1 MLDIPKLGLVKLR
14 HCLELIL
21 QAMVRLYS
29 SSNVYEYTTT
39 GRESQQKNIKK
50 LSYLNPSSDLAQW
63 NL

>member
-29 SSNVYEYTTT
+29 SSNVYEYTTI
-39 GRESQQKNIKK
+39 GRESQQKNIKILK
-50 LSYLNPSSDLAQW
+50 SYRI
-63 NL
+63 